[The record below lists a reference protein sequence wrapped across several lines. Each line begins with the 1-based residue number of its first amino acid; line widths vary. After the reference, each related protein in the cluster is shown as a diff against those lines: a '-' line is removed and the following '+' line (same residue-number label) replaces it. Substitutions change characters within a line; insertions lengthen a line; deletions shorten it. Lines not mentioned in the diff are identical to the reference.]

1 LHLPRDMSTSLRFAS
16 RLLRSASLLALLG
29 ASLAACSGESDPTD
43 AEQDF
48 TSAEATLMTFEF
60 DGELVTTQTYDLRA
74 RIQDQLL
81 YTIGHLNG
89 NRSVGRLDTTEI
101 TDIQTERLEG
111 GLTRVT
117 YHAVMPVGW
126 GSRTNLPT
134 SYDFKL
140 PKRIDFEGL
149 DAFTKKYSA
158 RCVDW
163 GAHDVDAGSMWYYYR
178 PARSGCSLDAADI
191 VEFQATATKSAE
203 NTEGKYPE
211 YHEVWKDDRLEVI
224 AIFGKYE
231 DGATTTSDAGISA
244 YGNFVDAARSRYT
257 DATTTPADVPRRPGV
272 AHPDVTIEGTLP
284 NGKKVTIT
292 ALLVDNV
299 SSAPA
304 SFYDRYGDLTPSAD
318 LIFYNGHAGLG
329 QNVRALAK
337 QGEFEAGR
345 YQIFFMNGCDTFAYV
360 DGHLAQTRAA
370 LNPDDPTGT
379 KYMDMVTN
387 VMPSFFSSMPAAS
400 MALIDGL
407 SNLES
412 PKTYQEIFAKIDRS
426 EVVVVTGEEDNV
438 FTPGGIEEPWTLDA
452 GGTVARDEQ
461 MAFEPFDLPAGKY
474 TIALHEDAA
483 APGGDADLYVALGR
497 APTLESYDHR
507 PWLDGSNEQV
517 TLELTE
523 ATKVYVMVHGYESMS
538 EASASFRLSGRIAE

>member
-1 LHLPRDMSTSLRFAS
+1 MSTF
-16 RLLRSASLLALLG
+16 RLACFHAARASLLVALG
-29 ASLAACSGESDPTD
+29 ASLSACSTEEAPAGD
-43 AEQDF
+43 EQDF

-60 DGELVTTQTYDLRA
+60 DGELVTSQTWDLRA

-89 NRSVGRLDTTEI
+89 NRSVGRLDTTQI
-101 TDIQTERLEG
+101 TDIQTERLED

-134 SYDFKL
+134 SYDFVL
-140 PKRIDFEGL
+140 PKRIDFDGL
-149 DAFTKKYSA
+149 AAFTEKYKTK
-158 RCVDW
+158 CVDW
-163 GAHDVDAGSMWYYYR
+163 GAHDVDAGSMWYYFR
-178 PARSGCSLDAADI
+178 PKRSGCSLDAAD
-191 VEFQATATKSAE
+191 VVRFTASATKSAE

-244 YGNFVDAARSRYT
+244 YGNFVQAAKRGFAG
-257 DATTTPADVPRRPGV
+257 ATTTPADAPARPGV
-272 AHPDVTIEGTLP
+272 AHPDVTIEATLP
-284 NGKKVTIT
+284 DGKAVKIT

-299 SSAPA
+299 ASAPT
-304 SFYDRYGDLTPSAD
+304 SFYDRYDDLTRTAD
-318 LIFYNGHAGLG
+318 LVFYNGHAGLG

-337 QGEFEAGR
+337 QGEFEAGK

-387 VMPSFFSSMPAAS
+387 VMPSFFSSMPDAS
-400 MALIDGL
+400 MALIEGL
-407 SNLES
+407 ASFDA
-412 PKTYQEIFAKIDRS
+412 PKTYQEIFREIDAS

-438 FTPGGIEEPWTLDA
+438 YTPGGIEEPWSFDA
-452 GGTVARDEQ
+452 GGTVSRGEQ
-461 MAFEPFDLPAGKY
+461 QAFEPFDLPAGKFV
-474 TIALHEDAA
+474 IAIHEDQAS
-483 APGGDADLYVALGR
+483 PGGDADLYVALGR
-497 APTLESYDHR
+497 APTLDDYDHR
-507 PWLDGSNEQV
+507 PWLDGSNEEV
-517 TLELTE
+517 SLEL
-523 ATKVYVMVHGYESMS
+523 AQPTKVYVMVHGYEGMS
-538 EASASFRLSGRIAE
+538 ESSASFRLSGRVAE